1 MLRQLLNPLLP
12 LLLFVGFYACVR
24 AFFSSI
30 KRSALRQQPRQN
42 GVALEFFPVAGMQ
55 FLVRLVLI
63 SLAAFAILVAMAMR
77 REAGTFY
84 APLIPLSVFT
94 LILLTNPMP
103 VVLDQ
108 NGIRQ
113 QRWLLREKEIAWK
126 DIASIAWGSNTGTTY
141 VCSKHGGAK
150 IRFSA
155 FLVGRARFKQEIR
168 SHVQAVDIFEDD

>member
-1 MLRQLLNPLLP
+1 
-12 LLLFVGFYACVR
+12 
-24 AFFSSI
+24 
-30 KRSALRQQPRQN
+30 
-42 GVALEFFPVAGMQ
+42 MQ
-55 FLVRLVLI
+55 FLVRLVLVL
-63 SLAAFAILVAMAMR
+63 LAAFTILVTVAMR
-77 REAGTFY
+77 NEEGTFY
-84 APLIPLSVFT
+84 ALLIPLSVFT

-126 DIASIAWGSNTGTTY
+126 DIASVAWGSNTATTY
-141 VCSKHGGAK
+141 VCSKDGGAK

-168 SHVQAVDIFEDD
+168 SHVPAVDLFEDD

>member
-1 MLRQLLNPLLP
+1 MLRQIFNTLLP
-12 LLLFVGFYACVR
+12 SLLLLGFYACVR

-42 GVALEFFPVAGMQ
+42 GVALEFFPVAGMK
-55 FLVRLVLI
+55 FLLRLVLI
-63 SLAAFAILVAMAMR
+63 SLAGFAILVTVAMR
-77 REAGTFY
+77 HEAGTFY

-113 QRWLLREKEIAWK
+113 KRWLRREKEIAWK
-126 DIASIAWGSNTGTTY
+126 DIASIAWGSRTGTTY
-141 VCSKHGGAK
+141 VCSKHGDAK

-168 SHVQAVDIFEDD
+168 SHVPEVDILEDE

>member
-1 MLRQLLNPLLP
+1 MKFLL
-12 LLLFVGFYACVR
+12 
-24 AFFSSI
+24 
-30 KRSALRQQPRQN
+30 
-42 GVALEFFPVAGMQ
+42 
-55 FLVRLVLI
+55 RLVLI
-63 SLAAFAILVAMAMR
+63 SLAGFAILVTVAMR
-77 REAGTFY
+77 HEAGTLY

-113 QRWLLREKEIAWK
+113 KRWLRREKEIAWK
-126 DIASIAWGSNTGTTY
+126 DIASIAWGSRTGTTY
-141 VCSKHGGAK
+141 VCSKHGDAK

-168 SHVQAVDIFEDD
+168 SYVPEVDIFEDD